1 MDWTARIQ
9 KFFVRPVVLA
19 MESAI
24 LTWAN
29 GYVTRVTV
37 ESAAKPKIVLEAAVG
52 QVMGIVTK

>member
-1 MDWTARIQ
+1 MQ